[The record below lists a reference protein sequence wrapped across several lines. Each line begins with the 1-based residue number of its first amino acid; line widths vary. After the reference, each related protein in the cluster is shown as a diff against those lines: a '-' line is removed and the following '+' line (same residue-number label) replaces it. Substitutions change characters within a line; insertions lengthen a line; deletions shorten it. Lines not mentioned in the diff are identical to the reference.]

1 MLKKL
6 VSAFLATAV
15 MFLLCG
21 CKSYTADTAE
31 LLSPPSLSG
40 DLKNISE
47 VIKLTAGDDY
57 TLKYPSRG
65 SYRSAVITKDIN
77 NDGTDECFA
86 FYGISKGETVTMH
99 INVIHKK
106 NGEWQ
111 SAGEQHIVAGGVD
124 KVDFYDLDG
133 NGVLD
138 ILVGYEIYGASE
150 KQLAVYSF
158 TENTVTQRM
167 LKKYTDFAVC
177 NLDGDSKNEVLLID
191 FNATEQK
198 NTASLY
204 ALNDEGV
211 IQTGS
216 SDLDGKVQSVG
227 EPVVSQL
234 SSGKPAVY
242 IDSVKGLGAITEVIF
257 FENGELLNTLYDSE
271 LQENSK
277 TLRSAA
283 FTTYDINGDGILE
296 IPVQENVPA
305 VANAEVT
312 EKLYLTKWCSFNG
325 ESLTTQLTAMINTI
339 DGYYYVIPQKWVGN
353 IAVLK
358 DTDNRIRQ
366 IYSYNNETLTVGD
379 SLLYLQTFTKEEWE
393 NGKNKTSGLTEVMRD
408 GQKVFVCEISAS
420 AKQEGLTLEN
430 VKSNFVI
437 YEKE

>member
-1 MLKKL
+1 L
-6 VSAFLATAV
+6 
-15 MFLLCG
+15 
-21 CKSYTADTAE
+21 
-31 LLSPPSLSG
+31 
-40 DLKNISE
+40 
-47 VIKLTAGDDY
+47 
-57 TLKYPSRG
+57 
-65 SYRSAVITKDIN
+65 
-77 NDGTDECFA
+77 
-86 FYGISKGETVTMH
+86 
-99 INVIHKK
+99 
-106 NGEWQ
+106 
-111 SAGEQHIVAGGVD
+111 
-124 KVDFYDLDG
+124 
-133 NGVLD
+133 
-138 ILVGYEIYGASE
+138 
-150 KQLAVYSF
+150 
-158 TENTVTQRM
+158 
-167 LKKYTDFAVC
+167 
-177 NLDGDSKNEVLLID
+177 
-191 FNATEQK
+191 
-198 NTASLY
+198 
-204 ALNDEGV
+204 
-211 IQTGS
+211 
-216 SDLDGKVQSVG
+216 SVG

-339 DGYYYVIPQKWVGN
+339 DGYYYIIPQKWVGN